1 MVKVLVE
8 SLWGPRKVRW
18 LDWFQELVF
27 LQGHVLEVVL
37 LEVGMLEVEVTPGL
51 V

>member
-27 LQGHVLEVVL
+27 LQSHVL
-37 LEVGMLEVEVTPGL
+37 GVEVTPGL